1 MAGRK
6 CSARPFGFS
15 KERNERGD
23 FGLEW
28 KSWDHGDSFSGG
40 GVSSFGMIRLRKFLA
55 VIHSSDD

>member
-1 MAGRK
+1 MNG
-6 CSARPFGFS
+6 
-15 KERNERGD
+15 GD
-23 FGLEW
+23 FGREW